1 MSLMQSAP
9 LYAGRQAAV
18 KKKEE
23 EEEEEAED
31 KADDPDAVRLAFI
44 SLIGWHLPC

>member
-18 KKKEE
+18 KEK